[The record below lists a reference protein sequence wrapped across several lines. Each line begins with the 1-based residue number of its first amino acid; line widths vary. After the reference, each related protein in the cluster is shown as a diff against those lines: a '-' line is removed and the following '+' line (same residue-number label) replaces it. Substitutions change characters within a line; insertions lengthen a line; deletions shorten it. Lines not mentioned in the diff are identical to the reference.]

1 MVIKDS
7 NMQKTLDLKI
17 KQLKEL
23 VIKLHNVN
31 KIQNDFS
38 KQNVKESLT
47 LGSKFNKLLKEILN
61 SEAGIQELIKLM
73 HDENPIVCFVISRN
87 LFPLYPSETMSIMKH
102 YAERIDDPLEKMRVN
117 DVITGFESQQPVF
130 MNQFKKLYNTDNLE
144 ELNREVKHKC
154 I

>member
-1 MVIKDS
+1 MVMKDS

-23 VIKLHNVN
+23 VIKLHNIN

-61 SEAGIQELIKLM
+61 SEAGIQELTKLM

-87 LFPLYPSETMSIMKH
+87 LFPLFPTETMSIMKH

-117 DVITGFESQQPVF
+117 DVIAGFESQQPVF

-144 ELNREVKHKC
+144 ELNRESKEKC
-154 I
+154 K

>member
-1 MVIKDS
+1 
-7 NMQKTLDLKI
+7 MQKTLDLKI

-23 VIKLHNVN
+23 IIKLHNIN

-38 KQNVKESLT
+38 KQNVRESLT

-61 SEAGIQELIKLM
+61 SETGIQELTKLM
-73 HDENPIVCFVISRN
+73 HDENPTVSFVIARN

-102 YAERIDDPLEKMRVN
+102 YTERIDDPLEKMRVN

-144 ELNREVKHKC
+144 ELNRESKEKC
-154 I
+154 K

>member
-1 MVIKDS
+1 MVMKDS

-23 VIKLHNVN
+23 VIKLHNIN

-61 SEAGIQELIKLM
+61 SETGIQELTKLM

-87 LFPLYPSETMSIMKH
+87 LFSLFPTETMSIMKH

-117 DVITGFESQQPVF
+117 DVIAGFESQQPVF
-130 MNQFKKLYNTDNLE
+130 MNQFKKLYGTDNLE
-144 ELNREVKHKC
+144 ELNRESKEKC
-154 I
+154 K